1 MAEFI
6 ISMQRQTSFIRKG
19 WVHFVPALLLVFAI
33 TLSACSES
41 TPEVEYI
48 ARVGDRLLTED
59 DLTISLD
66 ALPSG
71 QDTAEA
77 LQQIVEEWV
86 KNELI
91 AQEAVRKGLRNDAEV
106 QRLLEANERSVM
118 VSTYWSKM
126 FQDEPNEP
134 VFEEIE
140 AYYAQHAD
148 QLKLLDDYLRVRYL
162 STEDATKANE
172 VRALL
177 RDATVAGTVDSL
189 WPSIVDR
196 YASDAGASI
205 TLASNFYPESIL
217 FSSAKLR
224 DAVSQLNPNQISSI
238 INEGN
243 AYHVVQLAARRA
255 RGTTPELSWIEGE
268 LKQRLTIESRKQ
280 MIARQVQRLRTEALA
295 REDLEIRYLNE

>member
-1 MAEFI
+1 MAAFRI
-6 ISMQRQTSFIRKG
+6 PMQSNNTFGWKG
-19 WVHFVPALLLVFAI
+19 WERRFPALLLVSLFLI
-33 TLSACSES
+33 TSCNED
-41 TPEVEYI
+41 TTEVEYI
-48 ARVGDRLLTED
+48 ARVGDRMLTED

-66 ALPSG
+66 ALAAG

-91 AQEAVRKGLRNDAEV
+91 AQEAARKGLRNDEEV

-126 FQDEPNEP
+126 FQDDPNEP
-134 VFEEIE
+134 TFEEIE

-148 QLKLLDDYLRVRYL
+148 QLKLLDNYLRVRYL
-162 STEDATKANE
+162 STDDATKANE

-196 YASDAGASI
+196 YASDAAASL
-205 TLASNFYPESIL
+205 TLASNYYPESVL
-217 FSSAKLR
+217 FSSTRLR
-224 DAVSQLNPNQISSI
+224 DAVNQLNPNQISNI

-255 RGTTPELSWIEGE
+255 KGTTPELGWIEGE

>member
-1 MAEFI
+1 M
-6 ISMQRQTSFIRKG
+6 
-19 WVHFVPALLLVFAI
+19 
-33 TLSACSES
+33 
-41 TPEVEYI
+41 
-48 ARVGDRLLTED
+48 LTED

-66 ALPSG
+66 ALMAG
-71 QDTAEA
+71 QDTTEA

-91 AQEAVRKGLRNDAEV
+91 AQEAVRKGLRNDPEV

-118 VSTYWSKM
+118 VSTYWSKL
-126 FQDEPNEP
+126 FQDDPNEP
-134 VFEEIE
+134 AFEEIE

-148 QLKLLDDYLRVRYL
+148 QLKLLDNYLRVRYL
-162 STEDATKANE
+162 STDDATKANE

-177 RDATVAGTVDSL
+177 RDATVAGTADSL

-196 YASDAGASI
+196 YASDAAASL
-205 TLASNFYPESIL
+205 TLASNYYPESVL
-217 FSSAKLR
+217 FSSARLR
-224 DAVSQLNPNQISSI
+224 DAVNQLNPNQISSI
-238 INEGN
+238 INEGD

-255 RGTTPELSWIEGE
+255 KGTTPELSWIEGE

-280 MIARQVQRLRTEALA
+280 MIARQVQRLRTEAMA